1 MIQKKL
7 LAVGVG
13 LALSAMTA
21 TTLANTLTLQSQNEP
36 NSIAVACN
44 NISGLP
50 IPANGQL
57 GPLSYISLYVLFQR
71 KSTLNCT
78 FSENGAQIGTA
89 TLQLGPKFQHA
100 QILSDSVASGYSVTI
115 SPTSAISQ
123 PTSDITVTLTKHS

>member
-1 MIQKKL
+1 MKKL
-7 LAVGVG
+7 LVIGAS

-36 NSIAVACN
+36 NPISVMCN
-44 NISGLP
+44 NIQGLP

-57 GPLSYISLYVLFQR
+57 GPLPYVSLYLLFQR
-71 KSTLNCT
+71 KSTLNCK

-100 QILSDSVASGYSVTI
+100 QILSDSVASGYTVTV
-115 SPTSAISQ
+115 SPASALSQ
-123 PTSDITVTLTKHS
+123 FTPDITVTLTKNS